1 MLYTQHGT
9 ITVPCTQLFVAWQT
23 VIILYYSNTKS
34 TVVRNLT
41 VLSSTTDKINRISYH
56 FLDRWRHQYV
66 VNLRGFLQTT
76 HHLPQTTDQPTNRP
90 PTTDLPTIKSIDH
103 RSADHRLVGNLR
115 IRKKFEFIFDMTLNK
130 EFLKLCCA
138 SYTCIICCCILM
150 CVFQPTVF
158 FVISR

>member
-90 PTTDLPTIKSIDH
+90 PTTDLPTTDQIHWPPFS
-103 RSADHRLVGNLR
+103 RPPTSR
-115 IRKKFEFIFDMTLNK
+115 KFEDQKKIWIHIWHDF
-130 EFLKLCCA
+130 E
-138 SYTCIICCCILM
+138 
-150 CVFQPTVF
+150 
-158 FVISR
+158 